1 MTFGLAKNAPAD
13 CGRAEGARGRLA
25 ALLVASSVAFAVVA
39 CASFA
44 RAQELVLP
52 PQPVP
57 PPMKY
62 VPEIERGR
70 LSGAREPKERVRAT
84 LEMLEERLASAE
96 RSAAASRFD
105 PATADL
111 GIYEALLDDLLAY
124 LKPLGRSP
132 DGTKVDGKTRDLY
145 KLIEQTLNK
154 HTARI
159 ESVRRLTPQEYQP
172 LVRTAFNHARD
183 KREEA
188 LDAFFASTVLRN
200 TRPTGEPPP
209 DANKPPPADWRD
221 DSPKTDSP
229 KPPARKEEL

>member
-1 MTFGLAKNAPAD
+1 MTVGHANHDPAKG
-13 CGRAEGARGRLA
+13 CRAKGARRYLA
-25 ALLVASSVAFAVVA
+25 VLLFASSLAFAVFA

-52 PQPVP
+52 PQPAP

-62 VPEIERGR
+62 VPEVERGR
-70 LSGAREPKERVRAT
+70 LAGARDAKERVRET
-84 LEMLEERLASAE
+84 LEMLEERLASTE
-96 RSAAASRFD
+96 RYTAASRFD

-111 GIYEALLDDLLAY
+111 GVYEALLDDLLAY
-124 LKPLGRSP
+124 LKPLGRSA
-132 DGTKVDGKTRDLY
+132 DGTKVDGRTRDLY

-172 LVRTAFNHARD
+172 LVRAAFNHTRD

-200 TRPTGEPPP
+200 ARPTGEPPP
-209 DANKPPPADWRD
+209 DANKPPPADEGNG
-221 DSPKTDSP
+221 SPKTDSK